1 MKKNDVITIVSI
13 IIGILAVLG
22 AIATTLYVLD
32 KKGILKLKRTNY
44 KYEEEFPDEEL
55 PA

>member
-1 MKKNDVITIVSI
+1 MKKNDVITV
-13 IIGILAVLG
+13 IGIIVGVLAVLG

-44 KYEEEFPDEEL
+44 KYTEEFPDEEL

>member
-1 MKKNDVITIVSI
+1 MKKDAITIISI
-13 IIGILAVLG
+13 IIGVLAVLG

-44 KYEEEFPDEEL
+44 EYSEEFPDEEL

>member
-32 KKGILKLKRTNY
+32 KKGILKLKRSNY
-44 KYEEEFPDEEL
+44 KYTEEFPDEEL

>member
-1 MKKNDVITIVSI
+1 MKKDTITIISI
-13 IIGILAVLG
+13 IIGVLAVLG

-32 KKGILKLKRTNY
+32 KKGILKLRRMNY
-44 KYEEEFPDEEL
+44 KYAEEFPDEEL